1 MCSAPEDTQVDHPLP
16 PAPTDSQ
23 PTGTWHDSLM
33 TVSKLERY
41 LKRPAAHEFDD
52 VKLDQYYERYKVC
65 KWSAIPAYARNTFW
79 TDRYDAGRRMAVYRL
94 RGAKHFHRDQGY

>member
-1 MCSAPEDTQVDHPLP
+1 
-16 PAPTDSQ
+16 
-23 PTGTWHDSLM
+23 M